1 VKQPQEDSFQNI
13 VINKIKNIAFLTL
26 AFIGK
31 VISINAQV
39 QDSLLPITGEISLC
53 LEKIKFDQSEFTII
67 PIEQFDNHS
76 SLLYSSNANFWK
88 VDAQLDP
95 DSFLV
100 VNKESREIID
110 IIHKSRVLGIEKGG
124 NLKELA
130 RLYGFIHKH
139 QDSVSIK
146 FVRGRKGFFNFDS
159 IGPKLQNA
167 FYVFSEIGVNPN
179 LAQLLLLI
187 ESPNNPDAVSV
198 SGARGHF
205 QLMPSVARRYGLKVN
220 RWKDERTDFNKSAKA
235 AAKLIKKYCIPQAE
249 IICRNMDIKYSPTEL
264 WFQLLALHIYN
275 AGAGTVSKAVYLYKG
290 KVSEGGVLI
299 RTLWNTNYGRFGN
312 SSQNYT
318 QVALGSYLAYRN
330 YLDQKSTRYYSELT
344 TDNKF

>member
-1 VKQPQEDSFQNI
+1 MINRTKYIILLIFGLFQS
-13 VINKIKNIAFLTL
+13 VF
-26 AFIGK
+26 
-31 VISINAQV
+31 SINAQV
-39 QDSLLPITGEISLC
+39 QDSLLPINNELSLC
-53 LEKIKFDQSEFTII
+53 LERMKFEQSEFAII
-67 PIEQFDNHS
+67 PIEQFENHS
-76 SLLYSSNANFWK
+76 SLLYSSNAQFWK
-88 VDAQLDP
+88 ADAQLDP

-130 RLYGFIHKH
+130 TFYGYLHKH

-159 IGPKLQNA
+159 IGPKLQEA
-167 FYVFSEIGVNPN
+167 FHVFSEIGVNPN

-187 ESPNNPDAVSV
+187 ESPNNPNAVSV

-220 RWKDERTDFNKSAKA
+220 MWRDERTDFNKSAMA

-249 IICRNMDIKYSPTEL
+249 RICKNMGLNYCPNEL

-275 AGAGTVSKAVYLYKG
+275 AGARTVSKAAYLYKG
-290 KVSEGGVLI
+290 EITEGELLI
-299 RTLWNTNYGRFGN
+299 RTLWNTKYGRFGN

-318 QVALGSYLAYRN
+318 QVALGSYLAYRS
-330 YLDQKSTRYYSELT
+330 YLNQKSTGYYSEST
-344 TDNKF
+344 TDTQF